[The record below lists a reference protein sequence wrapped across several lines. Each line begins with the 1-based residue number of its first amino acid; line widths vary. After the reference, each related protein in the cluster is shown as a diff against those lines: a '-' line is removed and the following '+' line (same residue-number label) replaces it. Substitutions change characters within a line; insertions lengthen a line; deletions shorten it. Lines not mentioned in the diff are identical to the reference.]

1 MTEKIIRKVVLKNLQ
16 KKVKFDESLVRRA
29 VGIVLKEH
37 GLSGEIN
44 VVFAGDCFLRE
55 LNMKYL
61 SKNSPTDVLAFEMG
75 SDGVIGD
82 VVVSADMAESQAAE
96 YKHSV
101 DREAA
106 ILAVHGALHLAGFDD
121 RRPAEKKNMEK
132 MQYEI
137 LEKAIK

>member
-1 MTEKIIRKVVLKNLQ
+1 MTEKIIRKVVLRNLQ

-37 GLSGEIN
+37 GLIGEIN

-55 LNMKYL
+55 LNLKYL
-61 SKNSPTDVLAFEMG
+61 SKNSSTDVLAFEMG

-106 ILAVHGALHLAGFDD
+106 LLAVHGALHLAGFDD

>member
-82 VVVSADMAESQAAE
+82 VVVSADMAESQAVE
-96 YKHSV
+96 YGHSV

-106 ILAVHGALHLAGFDD
+106 LLAVHGALHLAGFDD
-121 RRPAEKKNMEK
+121 RRTAEKKSMEK